1 MAHNFSPGSGKSEDP
16 LTVIRSYVATAIQI
30 GAPAYNGGDHRG
42 CYEVYACTAR
52 MLLHMVNGADDARQ
66 VLRHALQRCA
76 TMPDVTEQ
84 AWTMRHAFDAV
95 LGKDNN

>member
-1 MAHNFSPGSGKSEDP
+1 M
-16 LTVIRSYVATAIQI
+16 VIHAVK
-30 GAPAYNGGDHRG
+30 GA
-42 CYEVYACTAR
+42 EE
-52 MLLHMVNGADDARQ
+52 ARQ

-76 TMPDVTEQ
+76 TMPDVNEQ